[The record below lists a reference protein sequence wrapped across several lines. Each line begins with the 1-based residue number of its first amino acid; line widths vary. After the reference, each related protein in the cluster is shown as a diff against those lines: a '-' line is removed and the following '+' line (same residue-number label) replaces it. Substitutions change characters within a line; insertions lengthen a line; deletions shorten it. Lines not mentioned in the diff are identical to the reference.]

1 MVFISNLA
9 LVIIYGLWLKSLI
22 KNIRLQDQIDSLN
35 KQNQFLKDKISNLER
50 NVREEANKTIILESL
65 LKQRSNNQNED
76 RKIY

>member
-1 MVFISNLA
+1 MIFISNIA
-9 LVIIYGLWLKSLI
+9 LVIIYGMWLKSLV

-65 LKQRSNNQNED
+65 LKQRSNQNED

>member
-1 MVFISNLA
+1 MIFISNLA
-9 LVIIYGLWLKSLI
+9 LVIIYGMWLKSLVR
-22 KNIRLQDQIDSLN
+22 NIRLQDQIDSLN

>member
-1 MVFISNLA
+1 MIFISNIA
-9 LVIIYGLWLKSLI
+9 LVIIYGMWLKSLV

-65 LKQRSNNQNED
+65 LKQRSNQNED
-76 RKIY
+76 RRIY

>member
-1 MVFISNLA
+1 MIFISNLA
-9 LVIIYGLWLKSLI
+9 LVIIYGMWLKSLV

-35 KQNQFLKDKISNLER
+35 KQNQFLKDRISNLER

>member
-1 MVFISNLA
+1 MILMSTLS
-9 LVIIYGLWLKSLI
+9 LVIIYGLWLGSLV

-35 KQNQFLKDKISNLER
+35 EQNQFLKEKCSNLER

>member
-1 MVFISNLA
+1 MVFISNIA
-9 LVIIYGLWLKSLI
+9 LVIIYGMWLKSLV

-65 LKQRSNNQNED
+65 LKQRSNQNED
-76 RKIY
+76 RRIY

>member
-1 MVFISNLA
+1 MIFISNLA
-9 LVIIYGLWLKSLI
+9 LVIIYGMWLKSLV

-35 KQNQFLKDKISNLER
+35 KQNQFLKDRISNLER

-65 LKQRSNNQNED
+65 LKQRSNNQDED

>member
-1 MVFISNLA
+1 MIFISNLA
-9 LVIIYGLWLKSLI
+9 LVIIYGMWLKSLV

-35 KQNQFLKDKISNLER
+35 KQNQFLNDRISNLER